1 MQPADNYGFDAMLIC
16 RRLPAVLVVLSLL
29 ALAPALVHAQQAAA
43 PPEPRSPSALPQQ
56 KNSETQPGTIVGTVT
71 DVNGNAIAAA
81 TVVLQ
86 GTVASDQHAVQA
98 NNDGFF
104 EIQGI
109 VPGIPYRLTVSASGF
124 AQWTSS
130 VTLTPGQYDMLTGI
144 KLQIQE
150 VRTTVT
156 VSPRTSEEIATQQVK
171 AEELQRGFGV
181 IPNFLEVY
189 DPHPEPLTWKLK
201 FNLGLKVAIDPV
213 TVTGAGL
220 LATANEIGGTPK
232 YADGMKGF
240 AERLGAS
247 YANQFTDTMLGDAVL
262 PSLLHQDPRYFYQ
275 GTGTTKSRVL
285 HAMSNIFVTHG
296 DNGRWQPNY
305 SLLGGDLASAA
316 IANTYYPGPNRGVGL
331 VFQNFGINLAAHM
344 GGRLLQEFVFR
355 PRNPNPRSLQD
366 QGP

>member
-1 MQPADNYGFDAMLIC
+1 MQPSDNHRFMRMLIP
-16 RRLPAVLVVLSLL
+16 RRLPIGLL
-29 ALAPALVHAQQAAA
+29 AFSSVACAPALVHAQQPVT
-43 PPEPRSPSALPQQ
+43 PPELSGPSSLPQQ
-56 KNSETQPGTIVGTVT
+56 KSSETQPGTIVGTVT
-71 DVNGNAIAAA
+71 DVNGNAIGAA

-86 GTVASDQHAVQA
+86 GSIASDQHAVRT
-98 NNDGFF
+98 NDNGFF
-104 EIQGI
+104 EI
-109 VPGIPYRLTVSASGF
+109 PGIAPGTPYRLTVSAPGF

-130 VTLTPGQYDMLTGI
+130 VVLTPGQYDVLTGI

-156 VSPRTSEEIATQQVK
+156 VSPQTAEEIATQQVK
-171 AEELQRGFGV
+171 MEELQRGFGV

-189 DPHPEPLTWKLK
+189 NSHPEPLTWKLK

-262 PSLLHQDPRYFYQ
+262 PSLLHQDPRYFYR
-275 GTGTTKSRVL
+275 GTGTTKSRML
-285 HAMSNIFVTHG
+285 HAISDIFVTHG

-355 PRNPNPRSLQD
+355 PPPSLQT
-366 QGP
+366 QAP